1 MNVCDHQF
9 SWHFLHWMPICS
21 PELRQE
27 QDIFFAFQIV
37 GGHIGLPILIIASVV
52 LRKPRPDLTFLNL
65 CFTWVFSSIV
75 FSIGLVR
82 LRRRIPGPYPTH
94 NILFTDYARLYR
106 KGSATMKFNGTLPYI
121 HSDQECLS
129 QAALTTGAQVMTD
142 TAMCALIIQVAVH
155 RLPSRYLTKDIIIQL
170 WLDFRATIHGPRGS
184 RQIQETR
191 AVVRLTSC
199 LKAMSLL
206 KPI

>member
-1 MNVCDHQF
+1 M
-9 SWHFLHWMPICS
+9 
-21 PELRQE
+21 RQE
-27 QDIFFAFQIV
+27 QSIFFAIQIV

-52 LRKPRPDLTFLNL
+52 LRKPRPDLTFLNF
-65 CFTWVFSSIV
+65 CFTWVFSSII

-82 LRRRIPGPYPTH
+82 LRRRIPGQYPTL
-94 NILFTDYARLYR
+94 NILITDYARLYR
-106 KGSATMKFNGTLPYI
+106 RGPATLRFVSLPYI
-121 HSDQECLS
+121 RSDQECLS
-129 QAALTTGAQVMTD
+129 QAALTTGAQVMSD
-142 TAMCALIIQVAVH
+142 IAMCALIIQVVVRRH
-155 RLPSRYLTKDIIIQL
+155 PFRYLIKDILFIRI

-184 RQIQETR
+184 RQIQWTR

>member
-1 MNVCDHQF
+1 
-9 SWHFLHWMPICS
+9 MPTCS

-82 LRRRIPGPYPTH
+82 LRRRIPGQCPTL

-106 KGSATMKFNGTLPYI
+106 RGPATFLMGPLPYI
-121 HSDQECLS
+121 HSEQECLS

-155 RLPSRYLTKDIIIQL
+155 RLLLRSWAKFILSMQL

-184 RQIQETR
+184 RQIQWTR

-199 LKAMSLL
+199 IKAMSVL
-206 KPI
+206 KAI

>member
-1 MNVCDHQF
+1 MHT
-9 SWHFLHWMPICS
+9 CS

-27 QDIFFAFQIV
+27 QNTFFAFQIV

-52 LRKPRPDLTFLNL
+52 LRKPRPDLTFLNF

-82 LRRRIPGPYPTH
+82 LRRRIPEQDPTL
-94 NILFTDYARLYR
+94 NILFTDYTRLYR
-106 KGSATMKFNGTLPYI
+106 RGPAALMINPLPYI
-121 HSDQECLS
+121 HSNQECLS
-129 QAALTTGAQVMTD
+129 QAVLTTGAQVMTD
-142 TAMCALIIQVAVH
+142 TAMCVLIIQVAVH
-155 RLPSRYLTKDIIIQL
+155 RLRLQYWAKDILSVQL

-184 RQIQETR
+184 RQIQWTR

-199 LKAMSLL
+199 LKPMSLL
-206 KPI
+206 NPI

>member
-1 MNVCDHQF
+1 
-9 SWHFLHWMPICS
+9 MPTWS

-52 LRKPRPDLTFLNL
+52 LRKPRPDLTFLNF
-65 CFTWVFSSIV
+65 CFTWVISSII
-75 FSIGLVR
+75 FSIGLVG
-82 LRRRIPGPYPTH
+82 LCRRVPGPYPTH

-106 KGSATMKFNGTLPYI
+106 RGPAIMMFDGTLPYI

-142 TAMCALIIQVAVH
+142 IAMCALIIQVAVH
-155 RLPSRYLTKDIIIQL
+155 RLRLRYWAEDILSMQL

-184 RQIQETR
+184 RQIQWTR

-199 LKAMSLL
+199 IKAMSLL
-206 KPI
+206 KAI